1 MATEAQKATLKLARA
16 RGHTYAQI
24 VESYRDANGQP
35 RQRNLLTL
43 GRVDENNGQVD
54 KMLQT
59 LLKARGHGGV
69 DTATP
74 QVQFESAL
82 SLGDVW
88 ALDQLWREIGFDCL
102 AGVFRRARFSTAV
115 EQAIRVMVF
124 NRLCDA
130 DSKLGTLRWLQ
141 TVSMPGVDPA
151 KLTHQHLLRSMDAL
165 MDHQQAVDDC
175 VAHLLRPLID
185 DALSVVFYDLTTIR
199 AAGHSV
205 QDGDVRHFGMSK
217 EGMVARQFM
226 LGVVQTADGMPI
238 YHEVFDGNTSEA
250 PTLLPTVRKVLARYP
265 HIRRLVM
272 VADRGLLSVDNLT
285 DLSAISL
292 PDGQPL
298 EFILAVPGRRYG
310 EFAELLQPLH
320 AAAEPEGE
328 TVAETS
334 WEGLRLVVAHNPQR
348 AQEQTDKRTARIAA
362 LEARARDLANKLD
375 GQDAGQ
381 KKRGRKL
388 SDSGAKA
395 RFFHEVAEA
404 HLSKIIKVDLKSD
417 LFTYDIDAKALARAQ
432 MMDGKL
438 LLVTN
443 VADLEPAEIVQ
454 RYKSLA
460 DIERGFRVLK
470 SEIEIAP
477 VYHRL
482 PERIRAH
489 ASICFMALILYRVMR
504 QRLKTAGHSASP
516 ETALAKL
523 RRIQRQSFAINQ
535 GVPVSGISNIHREQA
550 DLLAAMN
557 IRKPVPDAQLSLL

>member
-1 MATEAQKATLKLARA
+1 MFVKLTRSG
-16 RGHTYAQI
+16 GHTYAQL
-24 VESYRDANGQP
+24 VESFRDESGKP
-35 RQRNLLTL
+35 RQRTITTL
-43 GRVDENNGQVD
+43 GRVDENGGQVD
-54 KMLQT
+54 ALLST
-59 LLKARGHGGV
+59 LLRAKGHSAEV
-69 DTATP
+69 ATP
-74 QVQFESAL
+74 QIKFESAL
-82 SLGDVW
+82 TLGDVW
-88 ALDQLWREIGFDCL
+88 ALDQLWRELGFDCL
-102 AGVFRRARFSTAV
+102 AGVFRRARYSSPV

-141 TVSMPGVDPA
+141 TVAMPGVDPS
-151 KLTHQHLLRSMDAL
+151 KITHQHLLRSMDAL
-165 MDHQQAVDDC
+165 MDHQEAVDDC

-185 DALSVVFYDLTTIR
+185 DELSLVFYDLTTIR
-199 AAGHSV
+199 SEGLSV

-238 YHEVFDGNTSEA
+238 YHEVFDGNTAEA
-250 PTLLPTVRKVLARYP
+250 PTMLPTVRKVLARYR

-272 VADRGLLSVDNLT
+272 VADRGLLSIDNLSE
-285 DLSAISL
+285 LSAITL
-292 PDGQPL
+292 PSGQPL

-310 EFAELLQPLH
+310 EFADLLQPIH
-320 AAAEPEGE
+320 DAACAVGTETTAE
-328 TVAETS
+328 S
-334 WEGLRLVVAHNPQR
+334 KWEGHRLVVAHDPAR
-348 AQEQTDKRTARIAA
+348 AQEQTALRATRLAA
-362 LEARARDLANKLD
+362 LVARADQLAGKLD

-381 KKRGRKL
+381 IHRGRKL

-404 HLSKIIKVDLKSD
+404 HLSKIVKVDLKSD
-417 LFTYDIDAKALARAQ
+417 LFAYDIDAKALARAQ

-443 VADLEPAEIVQ
+443 VADLTPTQIVE

-460 DIERGFRVLK
+460 DIERGFKVLK

-477 VYHRL
+477 VFHRL

-504 QRLKTAGHSASP
+504 QRLKAAGHAASP
-516 ETALAKL
+516 ETALAQL
-523 RRIQRQSFAINQ
+523 RRIQRQSVCINQ
-535 GVPVSGISNIHREQA
+535 GVPISGISTINRDQASMLDALNIK
-550 DLLAAMN
+550 N
-557 IRKPVPDAQLSLL
+557 PNPDTQLSLL